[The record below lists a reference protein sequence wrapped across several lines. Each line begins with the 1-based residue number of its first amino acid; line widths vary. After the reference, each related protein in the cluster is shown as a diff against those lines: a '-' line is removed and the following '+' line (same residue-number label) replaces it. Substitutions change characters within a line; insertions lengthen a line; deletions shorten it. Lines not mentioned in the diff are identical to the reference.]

1 MRSSVCCFH
10 CFFGSSGTFWL
21 VLTKNEVGSPIP
33 RGSGPESDAKLVG
46 IVSLSAHIQELCVTA
61 IFSIKHL
68 TYTALK
74 MKIILSQGPY
84 KTSIQ
89 LTLPGLQ
96 ISTQQKVCGIQYV
109 TLSSS
114 LEAQI
119 PRSQTNQ

>member
-96 ISTQQKVCGIQYV
+96 ISAMIK
-109 TLSSS
+109 
-114 LEAQI
+114 
-119 PRSQTNQ
+119 SQAWFTSKA